1 MNSST
6 VLKVIGIVASAILA
20 FMTGLKASG
29 WRSEKVSTD
38 TQVSISAGV
47 EFRRTTN
54 RQVKEGDARQETAT
68 PTNTP
73 ESPAPT
79 PPGEPGKPAQN
90 SQYVG
95 GNYVSGKS
103 TMRYVLD
110 DNNGDIKMYGY
121 DVMRGRTV
129 FVGSGRMVGRR
140 LIIPKFYSF
149 LDDTYGTLKLEL
161 AEDGKTLEGTFEGFN
176 AAQEG
181 RVILMRL
188 P

>member
-6 VLKVIGIVASAILA
+6 TLKLIGIVASAVLA
-20 FMTGLKASG
+20 FMTGLKAG
-29 WRSEKVSTD
+29 GGRSEAESSD
-38 TQVSISAGV
+38 TQFSISADV
-47 EFRRTTN
+47 EFRRKTN
-54 RQVKEGDARQETAT
+54 KQVKEGNTHKEPAT

-73 ESPAPT
+73 KSPEPT
-79 PPGEPGKPAQN
+79 PLVETAKSEQN
-90 SQYVG
+90 SPYVG
-95 GNYVSGKS
+95 GNYVSGRS

-110 DNNGDIKMYGY
+110 DNKSDVKMYGY
-121 DVMRGRTV
+121 DVTRGRSV

-149 LDDTYGTLKLEL
+149 LDDTHGTLKLEL
-161 AEDGKTLEGTFEGFN
+161 SEDGKTLEGTFEGFN